1 MQLSGVVLA
10 GGQSKR
16 LGRNK
21 AIEKL
26 GGQTMIGRVIQRLS
40 QITSETVVIVAEE
53 SKAEA
58 LSLPPWVRTAS
69 DLYPG
74 SGSLGG
80 IFTGLSAAKG
90 EYGVVVA
97 VDMPFINI
105 ELLRFMMDLA
115 SDYDA
120 VVPIVKGR
128 PEPTHAIYSRECLGP
143 IEAHLKVGD
152 LKIAKFFDE
161 VNVGYL
167 EEDDI
172 EAFDPEYLSFFN
184 VNTQED
190 LDHALAL
197 QARFDEQE

>member
-21 AIEKL
+21 AIEDL
-26 GGQTMIGRVIQRLS
+26 GGQTLIERVIQRLS

-53 SKAEA
+53 SKAQA
-58 LSLPPWVRTAS
+58 LSLPPWVRTES

-74 SGSLGG
+74 CGSLGG
-80 IFTGLSAAKG
+80 IFTGLSAANG
-90 EYGVVVA
+90 EYGVVVG
-97 VDMPFINI
+97 VDMPFINV
-105 ELLRFMMDLA
+105 ELLRFMMDIA

-120 VVPIVKGR
+120 VVPMVKGR
-128 PEPTHAIYSRECLGP
+128 PEPTHAIYSRNCLAP
-143 IEAHLKVGD
+143 IESHLKVGD
-152 LKIAKFFDE
+152 LKIAKFFDD

-190 LDHALAL
+190 LDQALAL
-197 QARFDEQE
+197 QAQIDEED